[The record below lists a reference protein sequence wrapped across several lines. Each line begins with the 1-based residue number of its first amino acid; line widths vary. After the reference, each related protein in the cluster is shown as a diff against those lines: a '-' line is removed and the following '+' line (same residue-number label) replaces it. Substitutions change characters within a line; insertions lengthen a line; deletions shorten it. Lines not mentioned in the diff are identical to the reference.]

1 MLQASDSCSRH
12 ELGNRLVVGDDTA
25 AGELNSCDWS
35 GGGNATGNRV
45 SSDFTRAMEIYAR
58 VSLRQYGPRALDRD
72 LAVQNGSGT
81 L

>member
-1 MLQASDSCSRH
+1 VTGR
-12 ELGNRLVVGDDTA
+12 
-25 AGELNSCDWS
+25 
-35 GGGNATGNRV
+35 GGGGGGTATGNRV

>member
-1 MLQASDSCSRH
+1 
-12 ELGNRLVVGDDTA
+12 VVGDGTA

-35 GGGNATGNRV
+35 GGGGGGKATGNRV